1 MRVAHVRII
10 ALLLGMGLLTV
21 TPSWA
26 AEINV
31 LLGTGGCGQ
40 LTQGTSGSYTCNPTD
55 PFGPNSSA
63 QSVFTWDASYDAVHM
78 FVSFDATT
86 FDGSVTN
93 GPGAGE
99 VVTINDVLTLDSGTG
114 GGFITFNFDIDGT
127 LEAST
132 YFGSS
137 FLFYTS
143 QGLQDSWTECGPQAS
158 SNVSTCTTKSL
169 QANQTVSVTLPYTDD
184 VPLTLYWQFQ
194 ASIGTGFMA
203 AHSHADGEINFSN
216 TVTLLPLVI
225 TDINGNQISPLSFH
239 ADSDTAY
246 RIDQPGR
253 VPEPSMTLLVGAGL
267 LAGVGRLRRSAR
279 RP

>member
-1 MRVAHVRII
+1 MRVAHARII
-10 ALLLGMGLLTV
+10 ALLLGMGLLTGA
-21 TPSWA
+21 PSGA
-26 AEINV
+26 AEIGV
-31 LLGTGGCGQ
+31 LLGTGGCGP
-40 LTQGTSGSYTCNPTD
+40 LSQGTSGSYTCTPTD

-99 VVTINDVLTLDSGTG
+99 VITINDVLTLDSGTG
-114 GGFITFNFDIDGT
+114 SGFITFNFDIDGA

-143 QGLQDSWTECGPQAS
+143 QGLEDSWTECGPQAT

-169 QANQTVSVTLPYTDD
+169 QGNQTVSVTLPYTDNL
-184 VPLTLYWQFQ
+184 PLVLYWQFQ
-194 ASIGTGFMA
+194 AGVGTGFMA
-203 AHSHADGEINFSN
+203 QHSQADGEVDFTIA
-216 TVTLLPLVI
+216 LLPLVI
-225 TDINGNQISPLSFH
+225 TDVNGNQINPISID
-239 ADSDTAY
+239 AESDTDY
-246 RIDQPGR
+246 RIDQPGQ
-253 VPEPSMTLLVGAGL
+253 VPEPSITVLGCIGLAAGAR
-267 LAGVGRLRRSAR
+267 RLRRR
-279 RP
+279 TRT